1 MKKQATGDRLP
12 EMRIPSG
19 IAGRLSPVACF
30 AIDRLPAD
38 QLSGCHT
45 G

>member
-1 MKKQATGDRLP
+1 MKKQATGDRRP
-12 EMRIPSG
+12 EMPTPSG
-19 IAGRLSPVACF
+19 IARRLSPVTCF
-30 AIDRLPAD
+30 PIDRFPAD